1 MNQTTI
7 TDRHGKKDCSWSIE
21 ARHLND
27 FTDLEKESSTEGE
40 NPCSP
45 PSLSGSNEVRLKR
58 QLMRNSLGGILLRMV
73 EEKQAKGLKVKNE
86 LKRPDTCL
94 S

>member
-1 MNQTTI
+1 M
-7 TDRHGKKDCSWSIE
+7 
-21 ARHLND
+21 
-27 FTDLEKESSTEGE
+27 
-40 NPCSP
+40 
-45 PSLSGSNEVRLKR
+45 RLKR
-58 QLMRNSLGGILLRMV
+58 QQIRNSLGGILLRMV